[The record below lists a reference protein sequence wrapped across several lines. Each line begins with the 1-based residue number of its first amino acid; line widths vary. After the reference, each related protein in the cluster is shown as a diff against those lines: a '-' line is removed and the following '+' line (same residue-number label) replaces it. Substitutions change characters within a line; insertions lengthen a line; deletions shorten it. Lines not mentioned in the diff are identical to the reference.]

1 VVLTPDWRFP
11 NRLSFIAVSEMA
23 KKLRPGLLVN
33 ERSKRWL
40 IGLLPKVQID
50 YVRTVLDT
58 TLEG

>member
-1 VVLTPDWRFP
+1 VVLTPDKRFP
-11 NRLSFIAVSEMA
+11 NRLGFVAISEMT
-23 KKLRPGLLVN
+23 KKPLPGLLVN
-33 ERSKRWL
+33 ERGKRWL